1 MLENLTINVLL
12 TQIRVKTAY
21 KINVYV
27 LSKLYNLFKNGG
39 ETMSNELS
47 KALNYVR
54 NYYISYIS
62 KVGIKLRKPF
72 DQYTITELKNIYDQL
87 KKEEEQ
93 NKK

>member
-1 MLENLTINVLL
+1 
-12 TQIRVKTAY
+12 
-21 KINVYV
+21 
-27 LSKLYNLFKNGG
+27 
-39 ETMSNELS
+39 MSNELS